1 MHQLHLKQCPNTLLY
16 QQIMKKK
23 IPFFK
28 EEHMVF
34 LASLKDIRNL
44 KEINC
49 MHLVFVWG
57 WKERCD
63 YFYLTL
69 IPSPV

>member
-1 MHQLHLKQCPNTLLY
+1 MDQLHLKQCPNTLLY
-16 QQIMKKK
+16 QQITKKK

-57 WKERCD
+57 
-63 YFYLTL
+63 
-69 IPSPV
+69 